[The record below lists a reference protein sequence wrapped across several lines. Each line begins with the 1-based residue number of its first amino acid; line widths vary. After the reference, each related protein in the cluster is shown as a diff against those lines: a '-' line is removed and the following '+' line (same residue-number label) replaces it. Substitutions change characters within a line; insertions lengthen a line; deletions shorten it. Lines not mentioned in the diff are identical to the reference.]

1 MGLETYFS
9 SPGLPSPT
17 RPKAFQHH
25 IISSISW
32 WCSKKCVLVLLG
44 GFLEARSSQK
54 SRLLARAGIG
64 CARGLELLTETR
76 LCVSFR
82 DIAASLAKP
91 CSGPEEEAFF
101 CRVKTKMPMEDR
113 EGGSSVTGSL
123 VLTEEHHTWC
133 VLCISAV
140 REVGVRWQ
148 QGVGKALDVQR

>member
-1 MGLETYFS
+1 MCWYCWV
-9 SPGLPSPT
+9 
-17 RPKAFQHH
+17 AF
-25 IISSISW
+25 W
-32 WCSKKCVLVLLG
+32 KD
-44 GFLEARSSQK
+44 RSSQK
-54 SRLLARAGIG
+54 SRLLARAGTG

-82 DIAASLAKP
+82 DSAASLAKP

-123 VLTEEHHTWC
+123 VLAEEHHTWC

-148 QGVGKALDVQR
+148 QGVGKALDVQRWGKHQHKGHSLHKGSRRTRAEVQTCLSP